1 MARPRTFTTTRRHA
15 TPRVARLH
23 VDPDRRRRM
32 WAMAADERVQAAEHG
47 QLSLGEMLQ
56 WARRCADEVPIV
68 TGEFFFI
75 TRVAE

>member
-32 WAMAADERVQAAEHG
+32 WALAPDERVQAAEHG
-47 QLSLGEMLQ
+47 QLSLGEMLE

-68 TGEFFFI
+68 NGEFFFI